1 MAGGVDQTPLTKI
14 IRIKFQE
21 NIYFTFAFAREIF
34 ASFPLLI
41 KKYAASLN
49 ICRSVAGSVE
59 SSITKK
65 IKNNYR
71 YSTEDFI
78 LPFAGIVC
86 SFID

>member
-1 MAGGVDQTPLTKI
+1 LAGGVDQTPLTKI
-14 IRIKFQE
+14 IGIKFQE

-59 SSITKK
+59 SSITNK
-65 IKNNYR
+65 IKNDYR
-71 YSTEDFI
+71 Y
-78 LPFAGIVC
+78 
-86 SFID
+86 